1 MFKRL
6 DEIRCVEKSA
16 IIGNKVLVTVGLLML
31 GVLLGVLSKY
41 LDYTPSNE
49 LPYVI
54 EFLDI
59 RNFLGRFA
67 VWVVIALSISVY
79 SFSPVKAGI
88 NVFAFFL
95 GMVSSY
101 YLYSKFV
108 AGFFPKTYALIWFGI
123 TLISPL
129 MAYVC
134 WYAKG
139 KGKISLVLSS
149 MILAVLFNMTFVYGW
164 GYFEWYSLLEALV
177 FVCGILIMKRT
188 SIKETII
195 MIIGSIC
202 VAVIMNLIF
211 PFHFG

>member
-16 IIGNKVLVTVGLLML
+16 IIGNKVLVTVGLLLL

-41 LDYTPSNE
+41 LDCTPSNE

-177 FVCGILIMKRT
+177 FACGILIMKRT

-202 VAVIMNLIF
+202 VAVIMNVIF